1 MHPLA
6 VTQVLALLVLANS
19 MPVVAKKILGD
30 RFAWPLDFGLK
41 LPDGHRLFGASKTIR
56 GVALAVSSC
65 WAGAPLIG
73 LEADLGARIAA
84 LAMAGDLLSS
94 FIKRRLR
101 LPPSSQALG
110 LDQIPE
116 SLLPLLA
123 CIDPLD
129 LTMYDI
135 AAGVVIFLVGELL
148 LSRLL
153 FRIHL
158 RDRPY

>member
-1 MHPLA
+1 
-6 VTQVLALLVLANS
+6 
-19 MPVVAKKILGD
+19 
-30 RFAWPLDFGLK
+30 
-41 LPDGHRLFGASKTIR
+41 
-56 GVALAVSSC
+56 VALAVSSC